1 MKKIILFLTII
12 NIIGLSSCKKDEE
25 LSKTQLLCRAPWI
38 LSASIIDP
46 PYFFEGVGS
55 ITDYF
60 AVLAPCRKDDLW
72 NFSDNGKYTYEDG
85 AIKCNALDP
94 SILDYG
100 DWSFNS
106 AETVIIIDNG
116 YYMIQYDVL
125 ELTKQT
131 LKVSSVIS
139 DTLNN
144 IYNWTETYTHQ

>member
-12 NIIGLSSCKKDEE
+12 NILGLSSCKKDEE
-25 LSKTQLLCRAPWI
+25 LSNTQLLCRAPWI
-38 LSASIIDP
+38 LSASTIDP

-72 NFSDNGKYTYEDG
+72 NFSDNGKYTYEDA

-106 AETVIIIDNG
+106 AETVIIVDNG
-116 YYMIQYDVL
+116 YYMIEYDVL

-139 DTLNN
+139 DTLSN

>member
-25 LSKTQLLCRAPWI
+25 LSNTELLCRAPWI
-38 LSASIIDP
+38 LSASTIDP

-72 NFSDNGKYTYEDG
+72 NFSDNGKYTYEDA

-106 AETVIIIDNG
+106 AETVIIVDNG
-116 YYMIQYDVL
+116 YYMIEYDVL

-131 LKVSSVIS
+131 LKVFSVIS
-139 DTLNN
+139 DTLSN